1 MVQKVSPLREGTEG
15 GYTLPVSDTSV
26 ESSDNTLGSCP
37 QYATVMLPM
46 PPSTAGSSPSWMTKH
61 CTTAL
66 RDLKVWMEGF
76 WIEEP
81 HEVMR
86 ETAENG
92 DILVWWAAVIGPKG
106 FKKPK

>member
-1 MVQKVSPLREGTEG
+1 MKVSPLREGSSG
-15 GYTLPVSDTSV
+15 SYTLPAGATSSEATV
-26 ESSDNTLGSCP
+26 AILDSCP

-46 PPSTAGSSPSWMTKH
+46 PSSMAGSSPSWMVKH
-61 CTTAL
+61 CTHAL
-66 RDLKVWMEGF
+66 RDLKVWAGGF

-81 HEVMR
+81 REVMR

-92 DILVWWAAVIGPKG
+92 DILVWWVAVIGPKG